1 MLLMSHELMMVKKG
15 KWPPQPLPFQ
25 LTQVHFYVRLG
36 DMPTTGISGPEHAKS
51 IIRNS
56 SAAGMVMGSKKGDL
70 PNREAS

>member
-1 MLLMSHELMMVKKG
+1 MIVKKG
-15 KWPPQPLPFQ
+15 KWPPQIFPFQ
-25 LTQVHFYVRLG
+25 LTHVSTYVRLG

-56 SAAGMVMGSKKGDL
+56 SAARMVMGSKKGDL